1 MSRDESK
8 PNVSSSEEIFD
19 SQAIETALNDS
30 SLKRIQEQIESLSST
45 HTIRKMEEQ
54 FSQLQLSERILPEAF
69 RSAIEVSALINSER
83 FKVIPP
89 DTLRAIESAALIA
102 NQHTYTQFASSKY
115 MQAIEDIRAIS
126 STKLIPDSAKA
137 IAETFAIQQQK
148 FSGITDG
155 LTSIRALASSI
166 AEMSA
171 TMTSSRTLRE
181 FAKLNIAS
189 MTSVDATMK
198 AFEQSSIELGSDA
211 YSNHKES
218 FEYIAR
224 ELVGTRIFDD
234 EQSIE
239 LEHNED
245 TNSTNPKAIDTL
257 VSKFQKLPPLAQ
269 LLLMILLTHITLP
282 ITQNVA
288 ANLLTPHVEQLMQ
301 DSDKPEQQKLKEIQ
315 RLPLKLDT
323 IETNGLRFITAEHL
337 RLRQG
342 PSTKSQV
349 VDDLRQ
355 GQIVTVVSKERN
367 WIEVRYE
374 YEDGE
379 VVTGWVFTRYTSR
392 FVL

>member
-69 RSAIEVSALINSER
+69 RSAIEVSARINSER

-89 DTLRAIESAALIA
+89 DTLRAVESAALIA
-102 NQHTYTQFASSKY
+102 NQHIYTQ
-115 MQAIEDIRAIS
+115 QAIEDIRAIS
-126 STKLIPDSAKA
+126 STKLISDSAIA
-137 IAETFAIQQQK
+137 ITETFAIQQQK

-155 LTSIRALASSI
+155 LTSIRDLASSI

-288 ANLLTPHVEQLMQ
+288 ANLLTPHVEQLIQ

-315 RLPLKLDT
+315 RLPLKLDS

>member
-8 PNVSSSEEIFD
+8 PNASSSEEIFD

-30 SLKRIQEQIESLSST
+30 SLKRMQEQLGCLSST

-54 FSQLQLSERILPEAF
+54 FSQLQLHERILPEAF
-69 RSAIEVSALINSER
+69 RSAIEASTRINSET

-89 DTLRAIESAALIA
+89 DTLRAIESAALVA
-102 NQHTYTQFASSKY
+102 NQHAYTQFSSLKY
-115 MQAIEDIRAIS
+115 MQAIEDIRATS
-126 STKLIPDSAKA
+126 SATLIPDSARA
-137 IAETFAIQQQK
+137 IAETFVNQQQK

-155 LTSIRALASSI
+155 LTSIKALASSI

-171 TMTSSRTLRE
+171 AMSSSRTLRE

-189 MTSVDATMK
+189 MTSLDATMK

-211 YSNHKES
+211 YSSHKAG

-224 ELVGTRIFDD
+224 ELVGTHVIDD
-234 EQSIE
+234 EQNIE
-239 LEHNED
+239 LEHSDD
-245 TNSTNPKAIDTL
+245 TSSTSSKAIDTL

-269 LLLMILLTHITLP
+269 WLLMILLSHITLP
-282 ITQNVA
+282 IAQNVV
-288 ANLLTPHVEQLMQ
+288 ANLLTPHVEQVMQ
-301 DSDKPEQQKLKEIQ
+301 NSDKPEQQKLKEIQ
-315 RLPLKLDT
+315 RLPLKLDS

-349 VDDLRQ
+349 VDDLRR
-355 GQIVTVVSKERN
+355 GQIVSVLSKERN